1 MDWVF
6 GPRKADLCQSFSRQD
21 VYTGSTPVEG
31 EEKIRAHRLKASVRA
46 ATLGSSVIRSA
57 SDMPWRVRVP
67 SLLGSHTISHWVQAV
82 LEGKQLS
89 VTEITAEGTDL
100 DLLRRL

>member
-31 EEKIRAHRLKASVRA
+31 EEKIRAHRLKASVRS
-46 ATLGSSVIRSA
+46 ATLGNSMIRPA

-67 SLLGSHTISHWVQAV
+67 SLLGSHTISLWVQAV
-82 LEGKQLS
+82 LEDKQLC
-89 VTEITAEGTDL
+89 D
-100 DLLRRL
+100 